1 MINHMQAGNALV
13 TSLDCLHPFPN
24 ILLLAMNN
32 LTLSVHVKFFD
43 CADLKF
49 FVSLP
54 ILPAQYE
61 FLKVCLMEV
70 VHVGIF

>member
-1 MINHMQAGNALV
+1 MQAVNALV
-13 TSLDCLHPFPN
+13 TSLDCLYSFPN

-32 LTLSVHVKFFD
+32 LTLSVHVNFFD